1 MKRFLGLLLVAL
13 LHSPL
18 ASYAQEGANDNHQPQ
33 RYKVGDHYKANGL
46 EGVVFEVDA
55 SGQHGKI
62 VSLKES
68 TARMEWAVNRQDQ
81 KRFIGADSRDDGK
94 ANQTVVQA
102 LSGWQERF
110 PPFVWCADLGK
121 DWYLPS
127 IRELMLFAKHGEVNA
142 TVNRTLEKLG
152 AKQLAK
158 PGDLRWY
165 WSSTELPIN
174 KKKRIAMVY
183 CIYVSD
189 IYWRSDWKYRHCY
202 VRAVAQF

>member
-1 MKRFLGLLLVAL
+1 MKRFLCLLFVAL
-13 LHSPL
+13 LYCL
-18 ASYAQEGANDNHQPQ
+18 VVGYAQEEVNDKNRQQ
-33 RYKVGDHYKANGL
+33 RYKVGDYYHVNGL
-46 EGVVFEVDA
+46 EGVVFEVDE
-55 SGQHGKI
+55 SGEHGKI

-102 LSGWQERF
+102 IFGWQERF

-165 WSSTELPIN
+165 WSSTELPID

-189 IYWRSDWKYRHCY
+189 IDWRSDWKYRHCY